1 MSKTFM
7 RGLAL
12 LETIELHGPLTVT
25 ELARRSGVDKSIVS
39 RTITACEVDGWV
51 VRNAGKVALGPRA
64 ALLGH
69 SSAAEEAVRHA
80 EPLVQ
85 ALAGVT
91 GLMAQAYALMGA
103 RAVLIASAGASIQ
116 VGLGTGL
123 PLFATAAGKVIAAQM
138 TDPELDRRLPPE
150 PFPDAAAEVV
160 SLAGFEPLSSTL
172 RPPSKDSSGAPSEA
186 AARDRR
192 QLAKQL
198 DAVRRDGSATDAG
211 EIHPS
216 LGCIAVPWPGRPGM
230 PAALACMGSPA
241 SLATDEVLVK
251 TVLAAAAAPAA
262 TREEIVA
269 SAASVFGASPRP

>member
-12 LETIELHGPLTVT
+12 LETIDLYGPITIT
-25 ELARRSGVDKSIVS
+25 ELARRSDVDKSIVS
-39 RTITACEVDGWV
+39 RTITACEIDGWV
-51 VRNAGKVALGPRA
+51 VRSAGKVALGPRS
-64 ALLGH
+64 ALLGR
-69 SSAAEEAVRHA
+69 SSAAEAAVRHA

-91 GLMAQAYALMGA
+91 GLLAQAYALVGS
-103 RAVLIASAGASIQ
+103 RAVLIASAGASIP

-138 TDPELDRRLPPE
+138 TDSELDRRLPPE
-150 PFPDAAAEVV
+150 PFPDPAAEVA

-172 RPPSKDSSGAPSEA
+172 LSSSKDSSSVPFKS
-186 AARDRR
+186 ARDRR

-198 DAVRRDGSATDAG
+198 DVVRRDGLATDAG

-216 LGCIAVPWPGRPGM
+216 LGCIAVPWPGQPDM
-230 PAALACMGSPA
+230 PAALACMGSPT
-241 SLATDEVLVK
+241 SLATGEMLVK
-251 TVLAAAAAPAA
+251 AVLATAAGPAA

-269 SAASVFGASPRP
+269 SAANIFGAPPGP

>member
-25 ELARRSGVDKSIVS
+25 ELARRTGVDKSIVS
-39 RTITACEVDGWV
+39 RTITACEADGWV
-51 VRNAGKVALGPRA
+51 VRSAGKVALGPRA
-64 ALLGH
+64 ALLGR
-69 SSAAEEAVRHA
+69 SSAGEAAVRRA

-91 GLMAQAYALMGA
+91 GLLAQAYALVGA
-103 RAVLIASAGASIQ
+103 RALLIASAGVSIQ

-138 TDPELDRRLPPE
+138 TDAELDRRLPPE
-150 PFPDAAAEVV
+150 PFPDAAAEVR

-172 RPPSKDSSGAPSEA
+172 LSPSKGSSSASPK

-198 DAVRRDGSATDAG
+198 KIVRRDGLAIDDG

-216 LGCIAVPWPGRPGM
+216 LGCIAVPWPDQPGM

-241 SLATDEVLVK
+241 SLATGAVLVK
-251 TVLAAAAAPAA
+251 AVLAAAAGPAA

-269 SAASVFGASPRP
+269 SAASVFGAPPGP